1 MLRSKGNRGINCAK
15 WTTVVCKT
23 RHDTTGQGDRLDL
36 LSAKHVA
43 RTKYLTEMVET
54 SGSEKLGLCY
64 VCAGFKG
71 EDDYYGKRMA
81 DTKAASSAKVHMPKA
96 RYKEQLKYKE

>member
-1 MLRSKGNRGINCAK
+1 
-15 WTTVVCKT
+15 
-23 RHDTTGQGDRLDL
+23 
-36 LSAKHVA
+36 
-43 RTKYLTEMVET
+43 MVET